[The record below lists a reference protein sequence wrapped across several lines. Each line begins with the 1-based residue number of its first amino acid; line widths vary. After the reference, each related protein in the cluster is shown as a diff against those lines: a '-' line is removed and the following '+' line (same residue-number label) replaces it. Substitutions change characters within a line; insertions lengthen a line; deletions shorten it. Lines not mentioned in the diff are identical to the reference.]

1 MAKYQLDMG
10 VRSVP
15 VKAVFYGPEGIGKS
29 TLAAQMPNPVFI
41 DVEGGTNQ
49 LPVARFPRPTS
60 WQMLLDEVREVR
72 GGAVPCSSLVI
83 DTVDAAEELC
93 RRQVVAKN
101 GWENIETPGFG
112 KGFTVL
118 AAEFARL
125 LDLLSEVTERG
136 VSVILLGHSIV
147 GNVTRP
153 DESTYT
159 IFTLNLVDRKNASV
173 NAMVKA
179 WADMLLFL
187 DWKVYVTTDKSG
199 KGKASGGGRV
209 IRTTHS
215 AAWDAKNR
223 FGLPD
228 EMPLDDA
235 SAARIASLLVGG
247 EALREAPAAASA
259 AQAPAK
265 AEDAAPAPTT
275 EVDRHIDSMDADLAR
290 MAPPKAEADPR
301 ESYPEHMAALADLMR
316 KDGVTDAELRAAVAS
331 KGYFPEAC
339 PAPEYPADFSAWLVS
354 VWPSFLKQ
362 VETLRVEPPFYSKA
376 EGDKA

>member
-1 MAKYQLDMG
+1 MGKYQLDMG

-29 TLAAQMPNPVFI
+29 TLAAQMPDPVFI

-93 RRQVVAKN
+93 KRQVVAKN

-136 VSVILLGHSIV
+136 MSVILLGHSIV

-247 EALREAPAAASA
+247 EALRGWEPEGRQDVETPAPATTQEAE
-259 AQAPAK
+259 PAR
-265 AEDAAPAPTT
+265 
-275 EVDRHIDSMDADLAR
+275 EVA
-290 MAPPKAEADPR
+290 ADPR
-301 ESYPEHMAALADLMR
+301 DSYPERMSALVDLMR
-316 KDGVTDAELRAAVAS
+316 GGDVTDAELRAAVAS
-331 KGYFPEAC
+331 KGYFPESCA
-339 PAPEYPADFSAWLVS
+339 ATDYPEDFVAWLVT
-354 VWPSFLKQ
+354 VWPSFMQQ
-362 VETLRVEPPFYSKA
+362 VETLRIQPPFSA
-376 EGDKA
+376 E